1 MKIQLIYKA
10 RSSRTQE
17 EYRIDMSIMQDYCR
31 RNKMCECIISSL
43 LNLQLEEDDADRI
56 IDRCF
61 AELSKLYHPRRC
73 FLFLFC
79 SLQEKLELT
88 HEWCESGTFAQKGKL
103 SDFSISQNPWLNV
116 RLENNE
122 IVEISDSEDL
132 SPEITHV
139 RECLG
144 LQGNLTFIVPIKSR
158 SEVEG
163 FLGIDII
170 GNNELYSEYK
180 EILHKIADVI
190 GNTLSNQRRTALLE
204 SKKKDAERC
213 AQQKT
218 DFANYISHEV
228 RNPLTSIQSIIEVIE
243 RSNLDNLQMEYVGI
257 LKQAVTSLLWV
268 VNQALEYSRSECG
281 AIVLQ
286 EIPFNLKSVITGCF
300 DVYKEKARQKGLSL
314 TYGVSENIPAE
325 LIGDPGRLCQI
336 IGNLVD
342 NSIKFTQQGGIDLH
356 VSLEHEDEKDL
367 VLHFDVVDTG
377 IGIPPE
383 CIGRLFERF
392 SQVNTPGPC
401 KCKGSGLGLSICKNL
416 VEIMGG
422 RIFAESAPDKGS
434 RFSFLIKF
442 RK

>member
-1 MKIQLIYKA
+1 
-10 RSSRTQE
+10 
-17 EYRIDMSIMQDYCR
+17 
-31 RNKMCECIISSL
+31 
-43 LNLQLEEDDADRI
+43 
-56 IDRCF
+56 
-61 AELSKLYHPRRC
+61 
-73 FLFLFC
+73 
-79 SLQEKLELT
+79 
-88 HEWCESGTFAQKGKL
+88 
-103 SDFSISQNPWLNV
+103 
-116 RLENNE
+116 
-122 IVEISDSEDL
+122 
-132 SPEITHV
+132 
-139 RECLG
+139 
-144 LQGNLTFIVPIKSR
+144 
-158 SEVEG
+158 
-163 FLGIDII
+163 
-170 GNNELYSEYK
+170 
-180 EILHKIADVI
+180 
-190 GNTLSNQRRTALLE
+190 
-204 SKKKDAERC
+204 
-213 AQQKT
+213 
-218 DFANYISHEV
+218 
-228 RNPLTSIQSIIEVIE
+228 
-243 RSNLDNLQMEYVGI
+243 
-257 LKQAVTSLLWV
+257 V

-383 CIGRLFERF
+383 YIGRLFERF